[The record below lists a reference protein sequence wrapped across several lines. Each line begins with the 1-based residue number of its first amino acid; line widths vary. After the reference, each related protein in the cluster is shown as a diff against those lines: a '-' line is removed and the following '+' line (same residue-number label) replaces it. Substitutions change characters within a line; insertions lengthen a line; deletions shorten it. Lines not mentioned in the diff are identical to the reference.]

1 MLQSRFGA
9 VDIRLCGWAVRAVL
23 LLWLVLASRLVQS
36 AWAAEWSV
44 DLPPSPGITGARFE
58 LWTPPATS
66 RGEAWRVVV
75 LVSAYEGAAGIYGE
89 PEWRRW
95 AEVNRAVLVRH
106 RVVNEGERFVLVRGE
121 VLAAALV
128 RGLERLAE
136 MSTHPEI
143 ATVPWVATGL
153 SQAGWQAHSLANA
166 RPDRV
171 AAVIAWHASTNVRDP
186 AQYEHPG
193 GRQVPMLHLMA
204 GRERFPIDVRPAVIA
219 ARGQGAPW
227 AYALQVGVAHHELG
241 PVELPLAWLTAV
253 LTGRLAP
260 AGAGSLRPIRLEGG
274 WVARSVEIAT
284 DPFDRRVTRADVAAW
299 HEAAADREEL
309 PWWPDEQTARAWL
322 AATPV
327 EPGAGN

>member
-9 VDIRLCGWAVRAVL
+9 VDVRLCGWAVRAVL

-166 RPDRV
+166 YPDRMV
-171 AAVIAWHASTNVRDP
+171 AVIAWHASTNVHDP
-186 AQYEHPG
+186 AQYEQPG
-193 GRQVPMLHLMA
+193 GRRVPMLHLMA
-204 GRERFPIDVRPAVIA
+204 GRERFPIEVRPAVVA
-219 ARGQGAPW
+219 ARRQGAPW
-227 AYALQVGVAHHELG
+227 AYALQVGVAHHNLG
-241 PVELPLAWLTAV
+241 PAALPLAWLTAV
-253 LTGRLAP
+253 LDQRLP
-260 AGAGSLRPIRLEGG
+260 NQGGDGLRPIVLERG
-274 WVARSVEIAT
+274 WVARSREVELEPA
-284 DPFDRRVTRADVAAW
+284 DRRVTMAAVTPW
-299 HEAAADREEL
+299 IEAATDREEL
-309 PWWPDEQTARAWL
+309 PWWPDEHSARVWL
-322 AATPV
+322 ALTPV
-327 EPGAGN
+327 EPARTE